1 MITGLHLQS
10 ISINNG
16 ISFNGVTFKTK
27 RMRVKIRSLRFRL
40 WGNTKMTIID
50 ELEVKLYPIPQP
62 RKQKRKASTRQ
73 DENDTDSL
81 ENDICIYPHNVIL
94 RNAVQ
99 FLIRRL
105 PWLDLEMRNTT
116 FYSALDYKTTI
127 EYLKYNAKSRD
138 SLRHKDRLK
147 FRTGLFLNNVF
158 HEIKAK
164 NELLT
169 PLRLGSFRVELK
181 FSIDYRSGI
190 IGGFIGKINVSESNI
205 SVFNTAKYYILHDEL
220 KKANKKDYH
229 FSDGVE
235 LDDNET
241 GASSKSDSQA
251 KLEKTF
257 SYIHKLL
264 SDVTI
269 HVENSRISE
278 IPFVT
283 IENNV
288 SIAEYYNE
296 VKPKTSL
303 ELVTKSVSFNM
314 SRLYNDA
321 AGFEVLFNPKQDI
334 PFHSTLSIQLFK
346 LFFAKRVTMVSG
358 AYGLETDE
366 ILSMPNY
373 SFTHKTN
380 MLSQV
385 VQAKG
390 FKNCVM
396 ETFSSASS
404 PIFDVDSRQL
414 SAFLYNIVL
423 FKKWLTL
430 RKLLKKTNNGRHDL
444 DGHKVTVK
452 EEHHGNRESL
462 KAKLWRYINE
472 YYPKLDIKFVVEQ
485 PRFILRNFDDGD
497 NTQLLEFS
505 CSLSNFNLSTT
516 STRDYVSNLEVLYP
530 SVKYVSKINTDT
542 KTASL
547 DPVSKEIFGLRI
559 VNVKLDVFKNLTVSS
574 IIELHGLSIQLTSL
588 DIFKGIHWLL
598 SDVTKLAETDLD
610 IGVLNKKFNDELAY
624 LKTRLEKQIRE
635 PRSFEKVQV
644 PRVKDKLFRY
654 LPFWLAQVEIRSTD
668 WAISIG
674 SRSVLIPK
682 QDLFKSDTADLQY
695 DTDDSKELRKVN
707 IKLNSFK
714 AGLVNHGA
722 QRVDEQTRHDS
733 SSSSS
738 DTLTSFDL
746 DSEYWSVS
754 ATLEMFQIFMPDDRS
769 TKRSNT
775 EPLIE
780 IPTFKYGIDS
790 VSDYQGRNQ
799 LVVSSNMD
807 KLQTFY
813 NRYKLFT
820 LIGSI
825 YLVREFIVTPMKM
838 MKSKLKKDMD
848 KFEEP
853 PESPQGPE
861 SRESMLD
868 FIHATFNL
876 ETSDIV
882 LQIADS
888 YNLKVQLANTHVE
901 LANKTVKLSLFFL
914 RCLADSPSAK
924 GKWCRLLCLDSLS
937 LNFEIPKS
945 IDNLSLDVHTD
956 AIRLIQPHKFIVYE
970 LFDNLSLTAKL
981 SKHLIKLLKA
991 DDSKEGANIVHPH
1004 EMKPIA
1010 LPNVTV
1016 KSNHLKF
1023 TMEDDPFE
1031 TELNMIYQL
1040 GKTEQRKRLELY
1052 SLFEEREARLSDDKE
1067 YFTRL
1072 ERLHTT
1078 ISESWMRKVKIYQQQ
1093 LRDEVIAHKDYLFG
1107 NECRFDSD
1115 YNKDVVAY
1123 PYDAPLLT
1131 IGMEGFNLNLSK
1143 PDFGLENIADFIHNV
1158 GQGVPKNTKYSVM
1171 VPMYVDL
1178 KLAEMRM
1185 QLRDYPLPI
1194 LYSPRN
1200 KSTANASLML
1210 RGDLVISERYVTDE
1224 KEIRQLHVPLV
1235 ATDKED
1241 ANRYDLLTIEKTL
1254 SSIKMYTKMD
1264 CDFNSD
1270 YPTRIVWGT
1279 SYNFGI
1285 QQFMLNFDQ
1294 FSKPP
1299 VDPSQKLGFWDKLK
1313 YILHGSCIIN
1323 TKKSLEVGFKGSR
1336 DPYELLSTSGGFV
1349 LSFKKNVIWK
1359 INKDDNS
1366 RNFFDITSDKVAW
1379 YIPNYLATPLLA
1391 WTRSSIDS
1399 VYLPESPH
1407 FINTCF
1413 GYYLEDSAT
1422 KPDFDLLNNVYGKN
1436 VISLSGGIAF
1446 HVGFLLQRK
1455 VDGKRV
1461 EDFKPHYDVHLTNPK
1476 YCDDG
1481 HDSYAGF
1488 RSEYVHM
1495 AISLVADRE
1504 ASYNTIHLS
1513 PGAFN
1518 QLFAWWKLFASNMM
1532 LPIRRGP
1539 LFGEMKKSVKFSEHL
1554 FTNKFSFYLKSL
1566 FIAHMYRDE
1575 IVDID
1580 DDRVECVGLRG
1591 RVDEF
1596 SVDLHQRKQPVT
1608 LYHEELSKR
1617 TKVMKMNFN
1626 IGEVTLS
1633 NIDLRV
1639 VHASFSQNLY
1649 HENRNYNEKESSYN
1663 IYGDEKIW
1671 FDMQDY
1677 EETFL
1682 PSLKHCPRT
1691 VEIYPL
1697 MFSERFSYERDTEN
1711 DASANQE
1718 DDQFGNEDIHDCRIH
1733 ARKESDSRVKMLEAR
1748 QGAIDQ
1754 QITKLRNKGA
1764 STKELEERARFVKRM
1779 VDNAKRSAPVTHRNQ
1794 SIVSIE
1800 KEEHFHNKFTWSS
1813 MLLKWNRT
1821 CRDNAMRY
1829 LHFVQLKA
1837 TMRKYLSYES
1847 ISTLEKFI
1855 KENDYGSDIESVPS
1869 SSQPSDQFVGNG
1881 EDNLKIKS
1889 RSAEQTSQERLEN
1902 FTKILKEV
1910 EGNRSLSEDYFI
1922 DVVSPQIQ
1930 LQSDDSPDSVVIVST
1945 PSITGKFISVLNSKD
1960 TANPEVLET
1969 RFGVVLQ
1976 DASVFVLN
1984 KKDVL
1989 GADSM
1994 ILAKSPY
2001 GAKANWPPW
2010 LGPEI
2015 TQRGIWAGENQLLIQ
2030 NLSVM
2035 VVFYDTEIMSKQ
2047 LSKGNEDTSDA
2058 NDDSGLSTSVE
2069 APKRLRIDMP
2079 SVVLTSTSSQYFALY
2094 SIIVSLLFYS
2104 EPMSKAIAE
2113 KIEKMKFSIDF
2124 DNLPAVAE
2132 KVKGMQSYFR
2142 IMRLL
2147 NANYSFRRGHM
2158 NNEDLNNYLQLNL
2171 ETGDVAS
2178 EIYLLLR
2185 TLLMGDF
2192 FSDTSNHPQVSFLIK
2207 ADEVILHIL
2216 EDDRTP
2222 IVDLALANG
2231 VYKRKELESG
2241 SNLNQIQIQMLQ
2253 GFNLIK
2259 NARYPDFIGP
2269 FDLSQHSSK
2278 NLIDLQWTMNRSVG
2292 GIKVVENLQVNALPL
2307 NIKVDEIT
2315 GEKLMKF
2322 IFQTDSTDIKESK
2335 VIEMANN
2342 TEAKEKELEDPS
2354 EQDQYGLVEETEG
2367 ANKSARLDRKLQ
2379 ERSMTSSRSNK
2390 RSLTRLSGKSHSSS
2404 KSSNGGRDDEE
2415 DADQV
2420 NEMIERSKQ
2429 YFSIISLTV
2438 RAITLRITI
2447 KLNKGY
2453 KRLLN
2458 VHDFRVELPELVI
2471 KNRILSFID
2480 LTDIIKKLVLK
2491 SLWSHIGRLLS
2502 NKMTTSDKSSDMLA
2516 NEKLMSVKTYNKFIP
2531 IRELAVVRTKE

>member
-1 MITGLHLQS
+1 
-10 ISINNG
+10 
-16 ISFNGVTFKTK
+16 
-27 RMRVKIRSLRFRL
+27 MRVKIRSLRFRL

-50 ELEVKLYPIPQP
+50 ELEVKLFTKSK
-62 RKQKRKASTRQ
+62 KQNKKSSTKS
-73 DENDTDSL
+73 DTKDTESL
-81 ENDICIYPHNVIL
+81 ENDISIYPNSTIL
-94 RNAVQ
+94 KQIVQ
-99 FLIRRL
+99 FFIRRL
-105 PWLDLEMRNTT
+105 PSLDLEMRNTSI
-116 FYSALDYKTTI
+116 YSAFDYKTTI

-147 FRTGLFLNNVF
+147 FRTGLFLNNVY

-164 NELLT
+164 DELLT
-169 PLRLGSFRVELK
+169 PFRLGSFRVELK
-181 FSIDYRSGI
+181 FSIDYKSGS
-190 IGGFIGKINVSESNI
+190 IGGFIGKINVSESNV
-205 SVFNTAKYYILHDEL
+205 SLFNAVKYYILHDEL
-220 KKANKKDYH
+220 KQANTKDHH
-229 FSDGVE
+229 FSHGIKHSDEGTSP
-235 LDDNET
+235 NE
-241 GASSKSDSQA
+241 DSQS

-257 SYIHKLL
+257 SLINKLL
-264 SDVTI
+264 SEVTI
-269 HVENSRISE
+269 HIENSKISE

-283 IENNV
+283 IQNNA

-296 VKPKTSL
+296 TKPKTSL
-303 ELVTKSVSFNM
+303 ELVTKSVSFNV
-314 SRLYNDA
+314 SRLYSDA

-346 LFFAKRVTMVSG
+346 LFFVKRVTLVSG
-358 AYGLETDE
+358 SFGQETDE

-380 MLSQV
+380 ILSQV

-396 ETFSSASS
+396 EIFSSASS

-414 SAFLYNIVL
+414 SAILYNLVL

-430 RKLLKKTNNGRHDL
+430 RKLLKKVNSKDERTKEVTQAEDQS
-444 DGHKVTVK
+444 GHH
-452 EEHHGNRESL
+452 EPL
-462 KAKLWRYINE
+462 KAKLWRYVNE

-485 PRFILRNFDDGD
+485 PRFILRNCSDGD
-497 NTQLLEFS
+497 HTQLLEFS
-505 CSLSNFNLSTT
+505 YSLSNFNLSTT
-516 STRDYVSNLEVLYP
+516 PTRDYVSNFEVLYP
-530 SVKYVSKINTDT
+530 SVKFLSKANTSA
-542 KTASL
+542 TAPSI
-547 DPVSKEIFGLRI
+547 DPVQKEIFGLKL
-559 VNVKLDVFKNLTVSS
+559 VNIQLDIFKNLTLASV
-574 IIELHGLSIQLTSL
+574 IGLHGLSVKLTSL
-588 DIFKGIHWLL
+588 DIFKGVHWLL
-598 SDVTKLAETDLD
+598 SDMTKLAETDLE
-610 IGVLNKKFNDELAY
+610 IGVLNKQFNDELNY
-624 LKTRLEKQIRE
+624 LNTRLQKEIRK
-635 PRSFEKVQV
+635 PKSFEKVASV
-644 PRVKDKLFRY
+644 GVKDRIFRH
-654 LPFWLAQVEIRSTD
+654 LPSWISQVEVRATAWD
-668 WAISIG
+668 VCIG
-674 SRSVLIPK
+674 SRSVLIPTE
-682 QDLFKSDTADLQY
+682 DLFKSDTTDLQY
-695 DTDDSKELRKVN
+695 DTDESNELRRVN
-707 IKLNSFK
+707 IKLDGFK
-714 AGLVNHGA
+714 ASLVNHGA
-722 QRVDEQTRHDS
+722 QRIDEQARLDS

-746 DSEYWSVS
+746 DSEYWS
-754 ATLEMFQIFMPDDRS
+754 ATAAFERFQILMPDDGS
-769 TKRSNT
+769 TKRSDM
-775 EPLIE
+775 EPLVE
-780 IPTFKYGIDS
+780 IPTFKLTVDS
-790 VSDYQGRNQ
+790 VSDFQGKNQ
-799 LVVSSNMD
+799 LIVSSNID

-825 YLVREFIVTPMKM
+825 YLVREFIVTPIKTI
-838 MKSKLKKDMD
+838 KSKLKKDMD

-853 PESPQGPE
+853 VRDSQHQTSDESL
-861 SRESMLD
+861 LD
-868 FIHATFNL
+868 FVQATFNL
-876 ETSDIV
+876 ETSDII

-888 YNLKVQLANTHVE
+888 YNLKIQLSDTHVE
-901 LANKTVKLSLFFL
+901 LANKMIKLSLFFI
-914 RCLADSPSAK
+914 RCLADSPSVK
-924 GKWCRLLCLDSLS
+924 GKWARLLCLDSLS
-937 LNFEIPKS
+937 LNVEIPKT
-945 IDNLSLDVHTD
+945 IKDLALDVHTD

-991 DDSKEGANIVHPH
+991 DDYKEGANIVHPH
-1004 EMKPIA
+1004 EMEPVA
-1010 LPNVTV
+1010 LPNMTV

-1052 SLFEEREARLSDDKE
+1052 SLFETKESQLGDDKN

-1078 ISESWMRKVKIYQQQ
+1078 ISDSWMRKVKIYQQQ
-1093 LRDEVIAHKDYLFG
+1093 LRDEVVAHKDYLFG

-1131 IGMEGFNLNLSK
+1131 IGMEGFNLNLSR

-1158 GQGVPKNTKYSVM
+1158 GQGVPKDTKYSVM
-1171 VPMYVDL
+1171 VPMYLDL
-1178 KLAEMRM
+1178 KLSEMRM

-1200 KSTANASLML
+1200 KNSANASLKL
-1210 RGDLVISERYVTDE
+1210 RGDLVISEKYVTDE
-1224 KEIRQLHVPLV
+1224 KEIRKLEVPL
-1235 ATDKED
+1235 ATTDKDE

-1254 SSIKMYTKMD
+1254 SSIKMYTKLN

-1285 QQFMLNFDQ
+1285 QQFMLNFDS

-1313 YILHGSCIIN
+1313 YVLHGSCDIK
-1323 TKKSLEVGFKGSR
+1323 TRKSLEVGFKGSR
-1336 DPYELLSTSGGFV
+1336 DPYELLSTSSGFV
-1349 LSFKKNVIWK
+1349 LSFKKNVVWK

-1366 RNFFDITSDKVAW
+1366 KNFFDISSDKVAW

-1422 KPDFDLLNNVYGKN
+1422 RPDFNLLNKVYGKN
-1436 VISLSGGIAF
+1436 VISLSGGIRF

-1455 VDGKRV
+1455 VDGKRI
-1461 EDFKPHYDVHLTNPK
+1461 EDFKPHYDVHLMNPK
-1476 YCDDG
+1476 YCEEG
-1481 HDSYAGF
+1481 HDSYAGL

-1495 AISLVADRE
+1495 AISLVADQE
-1504 ASYNTIHLS
+1504 KSYNTIHLT

-1539 LFGEMKKSVKFSEHL
+1539 LFGETKKSVKFSEHL

-1566 FIAHMYRDE
+1566 FISHMYRDE
-1575 IVDID
+1575 IVDVD
-1580 DDRVECVGLRG
+1580 DERVECVGLRA

-1608 LYHEELSKR
+1608 VYHEELSKR
-1617 TKVMKMNFN
+1617 TKIMKMNFN

-1639 VHASFSQNLY
+1639 VHSSFTQNMY
-1649 HENRNYNEKESSYN
+1649 QQEKRKYNDKESSYN
-1663 IYGDEKIW
+1663 IYGGDKIW

-1677 EETFL
+1677 EEAFL
-1682 PSLKHCPRT
+1682 PSLKYCPRK
-1691 VEIYPL
+1691 VEILPL

-1711 DASANQE
+1711 DASKNKD

-1733 ARKESDSRVKMLEAR
+1733 TLNESDSRVRMLEAR
-1748 QGAIDQ
+1748 QKVIDQ
-1754 QITKLRNKGA
+1754 QITKVRNKGA
-1764 STKELEERARFVKRM
+1764 STKELEERATFLKRM
-1779 VDNAKRSAPVTHRNQ
+1779 LDRAKRGTPSNQRNS
-1794 SIVSIE
+1794 SIVSME

-1821 CRDNAMRY
+1821 CRDNAMKY
-1829 LHFVQLKA
+1829 IHFVSLKA
-1837 TMRKYLSYES
+1837 AMKKYLTYES
-1847 ISTLEKFI
+1847 IATLEKFI
-1855 KENDYGSDIESVPS
+1855 EENDYASDIASMSSHAPS
-1869 SSQPSDQFVGNG
+1869 HDQFAGNG
-1881 EDNLKIKS
+1881 QDELKVKS
-1889 RSAEQTSQERLEN
+1889 RSVELTSAERLNN
-1902 FTKILKEV
+1902 FTKILKEI
-1910 EGNRSLSEDYFI
+1910 EGNGSLSEDYFI
-1922 DVVSPQIQ
+1922 DIVSPQIQ
-1930 LQSDDSPDSVVIVST
+1930 LQSDESPDSVVIVST
-1945 PSITGKFISVLNSKD
+1945 PSISGKFVSVLDSKD
-1960 TANPEVLET
+1960 TANPEVLEK
-1969 RFGVVLQ
+1969 RFGIVLQ

-1989 GADSM
+1989 DSDMMIVAD
-1994 ILAKSPY
+1994 KPY

-2015 TQRGIWAGENQLLIQ
+2015 TQRGQWAGENQLLIQ

-2035 VVFYDTEIMSKQ
+2035 VLFYDTQIMSKA
-2047 LSKGNEDTSDA
+2047 LSKGEDDA
-2058 NDDSGLSTSVE
+2058 SVADKSSQLSTQLE
-2069 APKRLRIDMP
+2069 APKRVRIDMP

-2094 SIIVSLLFYS
+2094 VIIINLLFYS

-2132 KVKGMQSYFR
+2132 KVKGMQQYYR
-2142 IMRLL
+2142 VMKLL

-2171 ETGDVAS
+2171 ETGDIAS

-2185 TLLMGDF
+2185 TLLTGDF
-2192 FSDTSNHPQVSFLIK
+2192 FSDTSNHPQISFLIK
-2207 ADEVILHIL
+2207 ADEIILHIL

-2259 NARYPDFIGP
+2259 DAKYPDFIGP
-2269 FDLSQHSSK
+2269 FDMSQHSSE

-2292 GIKVVENLQVNALPL
+2292 GIKIVENLQVNSLPL

-2315 GEKLMKF
+2315 GEKLMNF
-2322 IFQTDSTDIKESK
+2322 IFQTDSADIKESK
-2335 VIEMANN
+2335 VIELANS
-2342 TEAKEKELEDPS
+2342 TEAKEKELESPS
-2354 EQDQYGLVEETEG
+2354 DRDQYGLVEETEG
-2367 ANKSARLDRKLQ
+2367 VNKSARLDRQLQ

-2390 RSLTRLSGKSHSSS
+2390 RSLTRLSGKSPSSS
-2404 KSSNGGRDDEE
+2404 KSSNNDEEEE
-2415 DADQV
+2415 DAEQV
-2420 NEMIERSKQ
+2420 NKMIERSKQ

-2438 RAITLRITI
+2438 KAITLRITI

-2458 VHDFRVELPELVI
+2458 VHNFRVELPELNI

-2491 SLWSHIGRLLS
+2491 SLWSHIGRLLA
-2502 NKMTTSDKSSDMLA
+2502 NKMSSSDKSSDMSA
-2516 NEKLMSVKTYNKFIP
+2516 NERLKSVKTYNKFIP
-2531 IRELAVVRTKE
+2531 IRELTVVRTKE